1 VEDFV
6 IAESDEEDETVVARK
21 KPRLSAPASEG
32 VILESDEE
40 EDGGCCVAFRD
51 HGSCRLG
58 DQCRYSHDSA
68 TNAADEVVDPYAELV
83 AVEAIGSEE
92 EEEEEEEDTGGGHK
106 GKRKGA
112 LTTVQS
118 LYEYTGP
125 QPHYGFD
132 PERLALNTAFTNKGK
147 RVPADLWAQMYP
159 FQQQGVAFGVQRHGR
174 VLIADEM
181 GLGKSISAI
190 ATATVYLKDWP
201 LLVLCPGSLRKNWE
215 LEFRRWVYDILIV
228 GRTKMTPL
236 GSKMSIEV
244 VLDGKAKL
252 SPDTKITIMSY
263 DLADVYREQL
273 QEMRYKVIICDES
286 HYLKSPTAKRT
297 RLLMPLLHGARRL
310 LMLTGTP
317 ALSRPSELF
326 TQLHAL
332 APKAFPS
339 LKSFCDDFCQPS
351 SNLGRLHEQ
360 VKAVMLRRLKIDVL
374 SLPSKIRT
382 VTTVESDLAATGSL
396 SRRELCDGLSS
407 LVKGRNPEAQESP
420 ATHFIHQYQRAGI
433 SKLPAVKK
441 YVRALAMKLP
451 PTEKLLVFAHH
462 QAVLDGICS
471 ALHDLE
477 DGLGMGMVRIDGQV
491 PALERHFRV
500 QRFQTQPE
508 TRICVLSIT
517 ACGQGL
523 TLTAARHVVF
533 AELYWNPGHLLQAED
548 RAHRIG
554 TTQTCHVHY
563 LLGRHSIDE
572 MMWPL
577 LSSKFDLLGQ
587 TLNGVTGQKFK
598 ATEIATRSSK
608 AKDADR
614 ILSSSVT

>member
-1 VEDFV
+1 
-6 IAESDEEDETVVARK
+6 
-21 KPRLSAPASEG
+21 LAPDGEG

-68 TNAADEVVDPYAELV
+68 TNATSSAEDVVDPYADLV
-83 AVEAIGSEE
+83 AVEAIGSSDDEE
-92 EEEEEEEDTGGGHK
+92 EEEGEDTGGGHK

-215 LEFRRWVYDILIV
+215 LEFRHWVYDILIV

-252 SPDTKITIMSY
+252 SPDMKVTIMSY

-382 VTTVESDLAATGSL
+382 VTTVESGLSAAGSL

-407 LVKGRNPEAQESP
+407 LVKGRDPKAQESP
-420 ATHFIHQYQRAGI
+420 ATHFIHQYQRAGV

-462 QAVLDGICS
+462 QVLP
-471 ALHDLE
+471 LPLF
-477 DGLGMGMVRIDGQV
+477 L
-491 PALERHFRV
+491 
-500 QRFQTQPE
+500 
-508 TRICVLSIT
+508 
-517 ACGQGL
+517 
-523 TLTAARHVVF
+523 
-533 AELYWNPGHLLQAED
+533 
-548 RAHRIG
+548 AHR
-554 TTQTCHVHY
+554 
-563 LLGRHSIDE
+563 LLVLISCSLGHTGCAGWNVLRTARLRRRSVFSVDHTYKTHTHTHTHTHAHARSRHGDGPYR
-572 MMWPL
+572 WAGVCTFLPL
-577 LSSKFDLLGQ
+577 PQPSLLTPCRPKPEHCARRCPPSSDTFAYSASRCRAYCLVWEL
-587 TLNGVTGQKFK
+587 
-598 ATEIATRSSK
+598 ECS
-608 AKDADR
+608 
-614 ILSSSVT
+614 